1 MDTATGTTAPANMN
15 VSLVH
20 QLFDLQRAKTPDE
33 PAVIFGDRRLT
44 YNQLGQ
50 KADELA
56 SVIFT
61 ASPGSLVA
69 GVSTHRCIETI
80 ISVLA
85 ILKAGKAY
93 MPLDPEYPQERLQQI
108 VSDSR
113 IDICLSI
120 SAQKALFEPLGVEV
134 LASDKTYETASA
146 LIPESKSAAY
156 VLYTSG
162 STGTPKGVSMG
173 HAAMV
178 NLLAW
183 QQKHSASATGFNT
196 LQFAP
201 LSFDVSFQEIFA
213 TLTTGGTLV
222 LVEETMRVDPSRLL
236 SYIETN
242 KVNRIFL
249 PFVVLQYL
257 TEAADAEKHFPA
269 CLKEVMTAGEQLKIT
284 PQVVRFFQALPDC
297 VLYNQYGPT
306 ETHVITQLKLEG
318 DPSQWPALPNIGIAI
333 DETEILILDEDLK
346 PVLYGETGEL
356 CAGGLCLA
364 DGYLNRPDMT
374 AEKFVDWKD
383 ANNKSTRIYRTGD
396 LARFLPEGNID
407 YLGRRDTQVKIRGNR
422 VELGEIEVLIN
433 QLVDIQQAIVVARED
448 VPGQKRLVAYMVS
461 AKGKGDTDAVR
472 KSIEQQLPDFM
483 HPSAYVWLTELPKTT
498 SGKVDRKNLPKPDF
512 KRPELN
518 VLYKAPSTPI
528 EKNITA
534 VWMELLLLDKIG
546 VDDNFFQ
553 LGGNSLLALKSV
565 AAIKSRFGY
574 EVPITKLIS
583 IPNG

>member
-1 MDTATGTTAPANMN
+1 MDTATGKTAPANTN

-20 QLFDLQRAKTPDE
+20 ELFELQKRKTPDE
-33 PAVIFGDRRLT
+33 PAVIFGDKRLT
-44 YNQLGQ
+44 YTQLGQ

-56 SVIFT
+56 SVIFA
-61 ASPGSLVA
+61 ASPDSLVA
-69 GVSTHRCIETI
+69 GVSTHRCIQTI

-85 ILKAGKAY
+85 ILKSGKAY
-93 MPLDPEYPQERLQQI
+93 LPLDPEYPQERLQQI

-113 IDICLSI
+113 IDVCLSI
-120 SAQKALFEPLGVEV
+120 SAQKHLFEPLGVEV
-134 LASDKTYETASA
+134 LASDKAYETASA

-183 QQKHSASATGFNT
+183 QQKHSASAIGFNT

-213 TLTTGGTLV
+213 TLTTGGTLI
-222 LVEETMRVDPSRLL
+222 LVDETMRVDPNRLL
-236 SYIETN
+236 SYIENN

-284 PQVVRFFQALPDC
+284 PQVVRFFDALPDC

-306 ETHVITQLKLEG
+306 ETHVITQLKLDG
-318 DPSQWPALPNIGIAI
+318 DPTQWPALPNIGVAI
-333 DETEILILDEDLK
+333 DQTEILILDEELK
-346 PVLYGETGEL
+346 PVPYGETGEL

-364 DGYLNRPDMT
+364 DGYLNRQDMT

-383 ANNKSTRIYRTGD
+383 AAGKPTRIYRTGD
-396 LARFLPEGNID
+396 LARFLPDGNID

-433 QLVDIQQAIVVARED
+433 QLDDIRQAIVVARED

-461 AKGKGDTDAVR
+461 AKGKGDTDSVR

-512 KRPELN
+512 KRPALN
-518 VLYKAPSTPI
+518 VLYKAPVTAV
-528 EKNITA
+528 EKNITS
-534 VWMELLLLDKIG
+534 VWME
-546 VDDNFFQ
+546 Q
-553 LGGNSLLALKSV
+553 LPPGLSG
-565 AAIKSRFGY
+565 
-574 EVPITKLIS
+574 
-583 IPNG
+583 